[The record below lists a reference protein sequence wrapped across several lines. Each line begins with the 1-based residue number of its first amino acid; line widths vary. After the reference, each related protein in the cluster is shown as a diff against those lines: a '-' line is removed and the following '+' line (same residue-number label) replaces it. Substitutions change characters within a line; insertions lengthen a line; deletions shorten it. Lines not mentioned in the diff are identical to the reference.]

1 MGWSWDQ
8 SSAAIGWI
16 SCTKTP
22 EGLAGIYRFI
32 PGDQGNFHPD
42 SEDDK
47 MGYQMSAYIYI
58 FIYMQKICLYIY
70 ICNMIY
76 IYIILYYLYT
86 YIYICVIYNNIQCW
100 HVLKSI
106 QVIHMW
112 YRLCGVNR
120 ITPSA
125 TRVMVIILE
134 KHRRLEVALPES
146 FPISGLGGA
155 PYLPSGYD

>member
-1 MGWSWDQ
+1 MIVGS
-8 SSAAIGWI
+8 I
-16 SCTKTP
+16 
-22 EGLAGIYRFI
+22 IYR
-32 PGDQGNFHPD
+32 DRMNFLHQNTRRMGRYLSIHPRRL
-42 SEDDK
+42 
-47 MGYQMSAYIYI
+47 GGLQNGLPHVCIYTLYIH
-58 FIYMQKICLYIY
+58 KVCLYIY

-76 IYIILYYLYT
+76 VYIILYYVYV
-86 YIYICVIYNNIQCW
+86 YIYIYNNIQCW

-125 TRVMVIILE
+125 TRVMVMILE